1 MQQEEIAHIN
11 TALILHKQSYER
23 RLSNTLVL
31 RFSWTSANA
40 MDVKANIIVLLSLL
54 LWISREI
61 NSMSFHWAGIRGS
74 KTPPPRLPLL
84 PPPTRTRAH
93 PHTVLDGGEGR
104 VQWGEGVAGEL
115 QTNKQTKRS
124 NKQTN
129 RDYRRKKR
137 YVDTAFQHLI

>member
-61 NSMSFHWAGIRGS
+61 NSMSFHWAGIRGT
-74 KTPPPRLPLL
+74 KTPPPPAYPSSPLPH
-84 PPPTRTRAH
+84 AH
-93 PHTVLDGGEGR
+93 AHTHTQCWMGEKGGYSG
-104 VQWGEGVAGEL
+104 GKG
-115 QTNKQTKRS
+115 
-124 NKQTN
+124 
-129 RDYRRKKR
+129 
-137 YVDTAFQHLI
+137 